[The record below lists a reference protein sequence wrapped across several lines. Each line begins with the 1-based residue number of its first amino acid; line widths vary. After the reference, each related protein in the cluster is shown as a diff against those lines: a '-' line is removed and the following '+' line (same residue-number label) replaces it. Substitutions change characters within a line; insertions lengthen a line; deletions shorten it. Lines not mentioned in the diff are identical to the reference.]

1 MTKNINNILIPN
13 VTKTS
18 GQKKV
23 DVSNRL
29 PKEGDVSEFKNL
41 LDAKLEQQ
49 KPIHGG
55 LNLSTH
61 AVKRLEERKIDFNGD
76 EYTKVK
82 DAMAKLKAKGGQ
94 NSLIVSDKAA
104 YIVDVKNNKLVTAVD
119 KGSMSENIFTKI
131 DSTMFIN

>member
-1 MTKNINNILIPN
+1 MTKDINNILIPN

-18 GQKKV
+18 TQKKV
-23 DVSNRL
+23 DLSNRL
-29 PKEGDVSEFKNL
+29 PKAGEKSEFKNI
-41 LDAKLEQQ
+41 LDAKVEG
-49 KPIHGG
+49 KPLHGG
-55 LNLSTH
+55 INLSSH
-61 AVKRLEERKIDFNGD
+61 AAKRLEERKIDFNGD

-119 KGSMSENIFTKI
+119 KGSMSDNIFTKI

>member
-18 GQKKV
+18 NQKKV

-29 PKEGDVSEFKNL
+29 PKNVEVSEFKSL
-41 LDAKLEQQ
+41 LDQKIEQ
-49 KPIHGG
+49 KPLHGG
-55 LNLSTH
+55 ISLSTH
-61 AVKRLEERKIDFNGD
+61 AAKRLEERKIDFNGD

-82 DAMAKLKAKGGQ
+82 DAIGKLRAKGGQ